1 MPPLSMASD
10 RVGWNMRRQR
20 NGGSH
25 VWTPSGSVTS
35 YWGTLKVCGRSSTA
49 DIPSSICLKRWH
61 PTLILCTTF
70 WVSFI
75 PNSKVILSYCDAI
88 AARFP
93 TYWRGRTQ
101 HALIFAVRCLAYSC
115 EDLTGG
121 IGGEWALTRT
131 HSWLLALVCDAWALQ
146 WKSSAD
152 THVTAC
158 LGRGVCVETHSHLFV
173 VASHRAYVCSWNRNR
188 LMSAR
193 SRPTRGSSEFK
204 QWKIVGTVGRA
215 VWENPDCAA
224 SRSSFSLECSVVCF
238 NVSIMSKLF
247 WLLDWLL
254 YEQVLTLSNSLAG
267 KRNSWRKYKHSLPST
282 HSSIKKCII
291 KH

>member
-93 TYWRGRTQ
+93 NYWRGRTQ

-121 IGGEWALTRT
+121 VGGEWALTRT

-158 LGRGVCVETHSHLFV
+158 LGRGVCVETHSHLF
-173 VASHRAYVCSWNRNR
+173 CCR
-188 LMSAR
+188 LTQSLRLQLKQKQADV
-193 SRPTRGSSEFK
+193 GSQPPNK
-204 QWKIVGTVGRA
+204 RLKWVQTVK
-215 VWENPDCAA
+215 DCWDC
-224 SRSSFSLECSVVCF
+224 R
-238 NVSIMSKLF
+238 
-247 WLLDWLL
+247 
-254 YEQVLTLSNSLAG
+254 
-267 KRNSWRKYKHSLPST
+267 
-282 HSSIKKCII
+282 
-291 KH
+291 